1 MALSEFFDKSQ
12 QPDTAALRG
21 ALGKSHTAWTR
32 LIELVE
38 QRIGPVTQVW
48 AFTSASTG
56 WGLRLKRGDRII
68 VYMTPRRGSFMVSM
82 ALGEKAA
89 AAALASSL
97 PAQVATVIEAAPRY
111 AEGRG
116 VRMEVR
122 SVREVAPLAL
132 LAQIKNDS

>member
-1 MALSEFFDKSQ
+1 MALSEFTDKSK
-12 QPDTAALRG
+12 QPDDTALRG
-21 ALGKSHTAWTR
+21 ALGKSHAAWTR

-38 QRIGPVTQVW
+38 ARIGPVAQVW
-48 AFTSASTG
+48 GFTSASTG

-68 VYMTPRRGSFMVSM
+68 VYMTPRSGSFLVSL

-89 AAALASSL
+89 QAALASAL
-97 PAQVATVIEAAPRY
+97 PAPVLAAIEKAPRY

-122 SVREVAPLAL
+122 LVREAAPLAL
-132 LAQIKNDS
+132 LAQIKNDN